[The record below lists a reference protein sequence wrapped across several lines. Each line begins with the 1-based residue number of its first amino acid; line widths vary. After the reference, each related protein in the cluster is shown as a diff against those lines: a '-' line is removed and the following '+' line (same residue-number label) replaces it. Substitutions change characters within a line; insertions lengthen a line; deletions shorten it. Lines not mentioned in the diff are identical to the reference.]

1 MMIIIMMM
9 IQRKKE
15 NLTVNVTLPPHT
27 QTLLD
32 SCHLSPWTLDG
43 RMPVSPRALNWGFI
57 PAVWGPPVAWSDTPP
72 PPRS

>member
-32 SCHLSPWTLDG
+32 SCHLSPWALDG
-43 RMPVSPRALNWGFI
+43 RMPVSPCALVWGSI